1 MRSSSLATVLLALGL
16 AVPAHA
22 QPSEPEPE
30 SSETEAP
37 PAQPAPTALPTT
49 PLAPGIRT
57 IARVL
62 ATGDVDGRF
71 AHPVCDHRE
80 HLRQEDHA
88 AFTYALMREA
98 NAEDRPLIVDTGGLL
113 APHGV
118 ARFSAE
124 RHPESLATMVQRV
137 GYRALALGL
146 NDLAAPRDGLVAVA
160 RELRAR
166 RVPIV
171 ASNLRCAPEQRALC
185 DQLVDASDGVST
197 HVVNGRLTA
206 FIAVL
211 RQNALHSI
219 APDLAEGLE
228 LEDPRETIERFTRL
242 ARERGAQ
249 LVVAVVD
256 GRLDGGPIELATQIE
271 PEARPDLVLVSSY
284 DELLFARPRTVRPVL
299 VGTLERETVE
309 VRIRESAE
317 IMDGYEM
324 LAQPLEGRGITV
336 AEPVLDWIDEI
347 GQEYCDAWGRPLQG
361 AHLEDPIDVEG
372 MLDMV
377 AEIMRY
383 ETGADVAVINR
394 QALDQRWRAAQ
405 EGSLTASDVYIAL
418 EYDEPLQV
426 ATVDERWLQALARQA
441 EDTGNLVTPGMKY
454 EIDGTSTSVSVGGHA
469 TASRQD
475 YRVVTLRFLAAG
487 GDEDLIP
494 PLPNDSEWETLE
506 GDTGTLRGMVLDH
519 LDQPRQED
527 PRVNLPSTEE
537 VLEWTFGASV
547 DVGVS
552 GSTIENPLRE
562 CTAEEL
568 AMMPSPCNAEG
579 QFLNDD
585 GDTEPR
591 FRTTQLLLREVLSFS
606 LASQFFANAAA
617 PDWTWESTASFAYR
631 TTWASSTNSFFES
644 QDQIRGRSNLSWR
657 GLRDQD
663 ADQWF
668 VPDPTV
674 GLFVESEFTQAPIRD
689 WHWLLF
695 RPTIGG
701 RFQLLDKLQ
710 LALSFGM
717 QVQLLEDPELDPG
730 AGVGATL
737 TLEPWDFLTYDER
750 FARLS
755 FTFDYFLN
763 QLGEQYDGVLRGQL
777 DASFD
782 LAGPLAIVTSFSLLM
797 QHEGTDYWG
806 ASLNATVG
814 LQLSTVGRT
823 TGP

>member
-1 MRSSSLATVLLALGL
+1 MRSSTLAALLFLAL
-16 AVPAHA
+16 AAPAA
-22 QPSEPEPE
+22 
-30 SSETEAP
+30 
-37 PAQPAPTALPTT
+37 AQPAPPPTALPPTAPST
-49 PLAPGIRT
+49 PGIRT

-71 AHPVCDHRE
+71 AHPVCDGRE
-80 HLRQEDHA
+80 TLHQEDHA

-98 NAEDRPLIVDTGGLL
+98 NAEDRPLVVDTGGLL

-146 NDLAAPRDGLVAVA
+146 DDLAAPRAGLVSVA

-166 RVPIV
+166 RIPIV
-171 ASNLRCAPEQRALC
+171 ASNLRCAPEQQELC

-211 RQNALHSI
+211 RENALHSV

-228 LEDPRETIERFTRL
+228 LEPPRETIERFTRM
-242 ARERGAQ
+242 ARERGAE
-249 LVVAVVD
+249 LVVAVID
-256 GRLDGGPIELATQIE
+256 GRLEGGPIELATQIE
-271 PEARPDLVLVSSY
+271 PDARPNVLLVSGY

-309 VRIRESAE
+309 VRIRESVE

-347 GQEYCDAWGRPLQG
+347 GAEYCDAWGQELAG
-361 AHLEDPIDVEG
+361 AHLEEPIDVPG

-383 ETGADVAVINR
+383 ETGADIAVINR
-394 QALDQRWRAAQ
+394 QALDRRWRAAR

-441 EDTGNLVTPGMKY
+441 DSTGNLVTPGLEF
-454 EIDGTSTSVSVGGHA
+454 EIDGTSTSVHVGGHA

-475 YRVVTLRFLAAG
+475 YRVVTLRFLASG

-494 PLPNDSEWETLE
+494 PLPNGSSWETLE

-519 LDQPRQED
+519 LDRERDED
-527 PRVNLPSTEE
+527 PRENLPSTEE
-537 VLEWTFGASV
+537 TTEWTFGASV
-547 DVGVS
+547 DLGLS
-552 GSTIENPLRE
+552 ASTIENPLRE
-562 CTAEEL
+562 CTPEEL
-568 AMMPSPCNAEG
+568 AMMPSPCDDEG
-579 QFLNDD
+579 FFLNEE
-585 GDTEPR
+585 GERTP
-591 FRTTQLLLREVLSFS
+591 FFGTTQLLFREVLSFS
-606 LASQFFANAAA
+606 IASDFRANAAA
-617 PDWTWESTASFAYR
+617 PDWTWESSASARYQ
-631 TTWASSTNSFFES
+631 TIWASTSNSYFES
-644 QDQIRGRSNLSWR
+644 QDQIRARSGLSWT
-657 GLRDQD
+657 GLRDD
-663 ADQWF
+663 NEDQWYL
-668 VPDPTV
+668 PDPTV
-674 GLFVESEFTQAPIRD
+674 GLFVESEFTQAPTRP

-695 RPTIGG
+695 RPTAGL
-701 RFQLLDKLQ
+701 RFQLTDELQ
-710 LALSFGM
+710 LGLNAGM
-717 QVQLLEDPELDPG
+717 QVQLLEEPDLDPG

-737 TLEPWDFLTYDER
+737 TLEEWDFLSYDDR
-750 FARLS
+750 AARLS
-755 FTFDYFLN
+755 FTFDYFLG
-763 QLGEQYDGVLRGQL
+763 QLGDEYEGVLRGQL
-777 DASFD
+777 DAAYD
-782 LAGPLAIVTSFSLLM
+782 LAGPLAITTSFSLLL
-797 QHEGTDYWG
+797 QHEGTRYWG

-814 LQLSTVGRT
+814 IRLSTVGRAT
-823 TGP
+823 DR